1 MKKGIII
8 SLVAIIIVAI
18 IVSVIVLGG
27 QSEENQMSNQNQST
41 VVENITNQINLGDY
55 VDYNATID
63 NNGNSISKAYVSEKN
78 GKVNQTFRLETYS
91 GGWKFLGTENGR
103 IKLISADIIFPDV
116 IDDEALSS
124 VKKQYILTGK
134 DGYINGIE
142 ELDNISDM
150 YGYGKYAQEA
160 RSVVIEDINQIS
172 KYVPENKTINS
183 NDLEN
188 QFGKRIKYS
197 WNSGKI
203 SYNISD
209 GSNGTINFYNTTS
222 MPFYYF
228 DDTSRTFNIL
238 EENKT
243 IEITSDFYQYY
254 PSDIGISSNSIE
266 WDLIF
271 PSKQYDGYWMASSFR
286 GFDENGIN
294 YGIRAVGGIDAVI
307 GGDALYH
314 SIDRQSSGALK
325 GVRVVVYLLP
335 GTQIDYSNTSADG
348 SSIEKAWKLKF

>member
-1 MKKGIII
+1 M
-8 SLVAIIIVAI
+8 
-18 IVSVIVLGG
+18 
-27 QSEENQMSNQNQST
+27 
-41 VVENITNQINLGDY
+41 
-55 VDYNATID
+55 
-63 NNGNSISKAYVSEKN
+63 SEKN
-78 GKVNQTFRLETYS
+78 GRVNQTFKLETYS

-134 DGYINGIE
+134 DGYINGGE
-142 ELDNISDM
+142 ELNNISNM

-160 RSVVIEDINQIS
+160 RSVVIEDINKIAN
-172 KYVPENKTINS
+172 YLPENKAVSN

-188 QFGKRIKYS
+188 QFGNRITYS
-197 WNSGKI
+197 WNNGKI
-203 SYNISD
+203 SYNSSD

-228 DDTSRTFNIL
+228 DDTSRTFNLL
-238 EENKT
+238 EENNT
-243 IEITSDFYQYY
+243 IDVTSNFYQYY

-266 WDLIF
+266 WNLIL
-271 PSKQYDGYWMASSFR
+271 PRQYDGYWIASSFI
-286 GFDENGIN
+286 GFDENGLN
-294 YGIRAVGGIDAVI
+294 YGIRGVGGIDAVI

-335 GTQIDYSNTSADG
+335 EAQIDYSNISADG
-348 SSIEKAWKLKF
+348 SSIEKAWKLRF

>member
-1 MKKGIII
+1 MKKRTIISLGVIVIAIIII
-8 SLVAIIIVAI
+8 SVIILRVYNRDNRI
-18 IVSVIVLGG
+18 SNK
-27 QSEENQMSNQNQST
+27 NQTT
-41 VVENITNQINLGDY
+41 VVENLTDKIKLGDY
-55 VDYNATID
+55 VDYDATID
-63 NNGNSISKAYVSEKN
+63 NTGNVIAKTYISEKN
-78 GKVNQTFRLETYS
+78 GRVNQTFKSETYS
-91 GGWKFLGTENGR
+91 GGWRFLGIENGR

-134 DGYINGIE
+134 DGCINGIE
-142 ELDNISDM
+142 ELNNISDM

-160 RSVVIEDINQIS
+160 RSVVIGDINQIS
-172 KYVPENKTINS
+172 KYVPGNKTINS

-188 QFGKRIKYS
+188 QYGNRITYS
-197 WNSGKI
+197 WNNGKI
-203 SYNISD
+203 SYNISG

-228 DDTSRTFNIL
+228 DDTSRIFNSL
-238 EENKT
+238 EENKS

-254 PSDIGISSNSIE
+254 PSNIGIPSNSIE
-266 WDLIF
+266 WNLIF
-271 PSKQYDGYWMASSFR
+271 PRQYDGYWIASTFR

-294 YGIRAVGGIDAVI
+294 YGIRAAGGIDAII

-335 GTQIDYSNTSADG
+335 ETQIDYSNTSADG